1 MTVNIY
7 DMAQTWNNGATT
19 FAGIKL
25 NVTDTA
31 SASGSLLMD
40 LQLGGA
46 AKFKVDKNGDV
57 VLGVNG
63 IGRSVTANALSYSGA
78 LTLRHLSGDDVRL
91 STIATGTPAL
101 GFYSIATQ
109 YVQLL
114 APSANTLEMRRSTNA
129 QTFNIYN
136 TYTSASHYER
146 GFMRWSGN
154 ALQIGV
160 EAAGGGS
167 TRVVHISNLPTSN
180 PGVGILWNNAGTPAI
195 GT

>member
-7 DMAQTWNNGATT
+7 DMAQTWNDGATT

-46 AKFKVDKNGDV
+46 AKFKVDKN
-57 VLGVNG
+57 
-63 IGRSVTANALSYSGA
+63 
-78 LTLRHLSGDDVRL
+78 GDDVRL

-129 QTFNIYN
+129 QAFNIYN

-180 PGVGILWNNAGTPAI
+180 PGAGILWNNAGTPAI

>member
-7 DMAQTWNNGATT
+7 DMAQTWNDGATT

-31 SASGSLLMD
+31 SASGSLLLD
-40 LQLGGA
+40 LQLGGVSQCSVIKTGTLA
-46 AKFKVDKNGDV
+46 AVAFTAIGSNKSSFTIGSNSADLTQFG
-57 VLGVNG
+57 GVNALRLIAG
-63 IGRSVTANALSYSGA
+63 SGNRFSGLQTTNALTMLA
-78 LTLRHLSGDDVRL
+78 LT
-91 STIATGTPAL
+91 PA
-101 GFYSIATQ
+101 S
-109 YVQLL
+109 
-114 APSANTLEMRRSTNA
+114 NTTEIINGVNA
-129 QTFNIYN
+129 QAFNIYN

>member
-57 VLGVNG
+57 YLV
-63 IGRSVTANALSYSGA
+63 
-78 LTLRHLSGDDVRL
+78 
-91 STIATGTPAL
+91 
-101 GFYSIATQ
+101 
-109 YVQLL
+109 
-114 APSANTLEMRRSTNA
+114 
-129 QTFNIYN
+129 
-136 TYTSASHYER
+136 
-146 GFMRWSGN
+146 
-154 ALQIGV
+154 
-160 EAAGGGS
+160 
-167 TRVVHISNLPTSN
+167 
-180 PGVGILWNNAGTPAI
+180 
-195 GT
+195 

>member
-1 MTVNIY
+1 
-7 DMAQTWNNGATT
+7 MAQTWNDGATT

-129 QTFNIYN
+129 QAFNIYN

-180 PGVGILWNNAGTPAI
+180 PGAGILWNNAGTPAI